1 MHQGSV
7 RCLAVLPEV
16 DSLVSGSI
24 DKSVKLFSFDK
35 SNGKYAFEKEFAYH
49 DSFVYAVHPNKS
61 SNGFYSASKDRK
73 LMHVDG
79 EGNPAKLFEGHEN
92 CVNSLS

>member
-7 RCLAVLPEV
+7 RCLAVLPEI

-24 DKSVKLFSFDK
+24 DKSVKMFMIDK

-73 LMHVDG
+73 IIHVDG
-79 EGNPAKLFEGHEN
+79 EGNPSK
-92 CVNSLS
+92 